1 MKLLHDLQSELAQL
15 NSESR
20 LRKRRTLQSAC
31 APEVQVDGRTLINF
45 AANDYLGLANH
56 PQLIAAAQQAA
67 QQWGVGAGASH
78 LVSGH
83 FEVHAE
89 MEQALARFVAM
100 PAALGFTTG
109 YMANLGIVTALT
121 NRGDVVFADKL
132 NHASLIDAQQLCR
145 AEVKRY
151 PHKDLDA
158 LTRLLA
164 DTPARNRFIVTDA
177 VFSMDGD
184 LAPLAELLALAKQY
198 DALLIVDDAHG
209 FGVLGPQGRGSLA
222 HLGLQDERI
231 LYMGTLGKAAGV
243 HGAFV
248 AGHETLIQYLLQTAR
263 SGIFTTAAPPMLAA
277 CVLACLPLI
286 EQGDALRAQ
295 LRSHIAAL
303 RKGLSVSAGAE
314 TRTTPITT
322 TTAQWQLL
330 PSDTAIQPI
339 VLGDNAEAVR
349 VANALWERG
358 IWAPA
363 IRPPTVPVG
372 TARLRV
378 SLSAAH
384 SAAHVQQLIDALR
397 ELQ

>member
-15 NSESR
+15 NTESR
-20 LRKRRTLQSAC
+20 LRKRRTLQSPC
-31 APEVQVDGRTLINF
+31 APEVQVDSRTLINF

-67 QQWGVGAGASH
+67 QLWGVGAGASH

-89 MEQALARFVAM
+89 MEQALAQFVAM

-109 YMANLGIVTALT
+109 YMANLGIVTALA

-164 DTPARNRFIVTDA
+164 DTPARHRFIVTDA

-209 FGVLGPQGRGSLA
+209 FGVLGPKGRGSLA

-295 LRSHIAAL
+295 LRSNIATL

-314 TRTTPITT
+314 TRTTTP
-322 TTAQWQLL
+322 WQLL

-363 IRPPTVPVG
+363 IRPPTVPIG

-397 ELQ
+397 DLQ

>member
-1 MKLLHDLQSELAQL
+1 MKLLHDLQTELAQL
-15 NSESR
+15 NAESR
-20 LRKRRTLQSAC
+20 LRKRRTLQSPC
-31 APEVQVDGRTLINF
+31 APEVKVDSRTLINF

-56 PQLIAAAQQAA
+56 PQLIAAAQQAV

-83 FEVHAE
+83 FDVHAE
-89 MEQALARFVAM
+89 MEQALARFVDM

-109 YMANLGIVTALT
+109 YMANLGIVTALA

-164 DTPARNRFIVTDA
+164 DTPARHRFIVTDA

-184 LAPLAELLALAKQY
+184 LAPLEELLALAKQY

-295 LRSHIAAL
+295 LRAHITTL
-303 RKGLSVSAGAE
+303 RKALSVSAGAE
-314 TRTTPITT
+314 TRTT

-363 IRPPTVPVG
+363 IRPPTVPIG

-384 SAAHVQQLIDALR
+384 SPAQVQTLIDALR
-397 ELQ
+397 DLQ